1 MNKKFSTLVAGT
13 VLLMGA
19 VSVSAQQQGKT
30 YSELYSNLAKSVAV
44 DKITADGTG
53 LYQLSNKNILAAGE
67 SDSVLYID
75 AETQRLKMVTAPI
88 SPDSL
93 ANTLWCVKITAN
105 AEQGQTYKYEFTNRG
120 TGLIL
125 DVSMDGVKGTPTNT
139 LGTDTAVVG
148 GDVAGWAFAPTYA
161 TSLSK
166 ENFIYSYF
174 SKDSVVGLAMG
185 VTGANNAGIFLV
197 KEGAD
202 RAMRQAAD
210 SKLTKF
216 TLKKASEIVLNAT
229 QINTMFGQLTKIEGV
244 NLVFSPDVKGVS
256 QKNPFADK
264 DNKFIAE
271 QVDAKSGSGDSL
283 KYVYIYKADSSY
295 LKVDTAL
302 MNATGTKFLKYDWSK
317 LDKASRKAYD
327 TPQDSLKNSA
337 LKAQYQFLF
346 TYKPSV
352 DSLNIYVHR
361 ATFQTKND
369 VKQTWTAAADTIGVA
384 NAHVSIQ
391 DLVKGEDIRIL
402 TVDSLAQNTQI
413 KMNYGGCAPVA
424 SDKKSKDNGLYV
436 IYNAK
441 GQVLASPIH
450 KNGTA
455 YEWVTLDAQDPEH
468 MPAYQ
473 WIVQKTQSGVSLK
486 ETSPLKLTNREFED
500 VVNSVQLREK
510 DGKIVADAF
519 AVNGFNITAG
529 TAVRF
534 EQIKDSTI
542 LKDSYLGYKKFD
554 KDSLTIARYK
564 FNYLH
569 KFEKNSWIKRGEDKD
584 SVLYAIKDDYT
595 AFTITEGNVD
605 KTYGATAP
613 NVDGLKG
620 IAQLKRTQYL
630 VSLKA
635 DTVGVGAEDRIVLGK
650 VQKDSVY
657 FKENNHFDGNHY
669 YAMLEADAATN
680 SISTTKISVSD
691 AGVSAYLQSQ
701 PLEEATTSAFAVS
714 VDDIPL
720 YRRFDT
726 SLENAVEGKEDSTK
740 VLKFK
745 EYYRGEYL
753 MDENNAK
760 FQNEGVNYLGIER
773 ADKATGLSF
782 YVDTAILKSTKAG
795 YIKPQYFIYL
805 NPEIQ
810 PAVDPIP
817 CPLDHNHG
825 VGADGKPLT
834 ADQCSHATPGKPG
847 YMRAQYLVSF
857 ADSVSRPAAKADKL
871 YKFGE
876 YTRVGFVDGLRM
888 GDSLYILTNGFE
900 KLALADLDT
909 AKIKAAYK
917 TANIEFNII
926 DLKAER
932 TDAHHNYTWSFRF
945 VDPEK
950 AANLVEEDRRFLVE
964 SAKKTGD
971 NDIAPEY
978 GAWLKSQNGCLVL
991 SDKATSEFNNT
1002 KTGGDNALI
1011 FNIENGSEDDMATDN
1026 EAIATSEVTVIAQ
1039 NGAVRIANA
1048 EGKKVVITNILG
1060 QTIANTVITSS
1071 DAVIA
1076 APAGVVVVAV
1086 EGEEAVK
1093 AIVK

>member
-1 MNKKFSTLVAGT
+1 MNKKFSTLVAAAA
-13 VLLMGA
+13 LFFGA
-19 VSVSAQQQGKT
+19 VSANAAGKPVT
-30 YSELYSNLAKSVAV
+30 SLDTSKEY
-44 DKITADGTG
+44 
-53 LYQLSNKNILAAGE
+53 LYQLKYTDTDPYLLGMNADGKLIP
-67 SDSVLYID
+67 V
-75 AETQRLKMVTAPI
+75 AETGLTSDK
-88 SPDSL
+88 L
-93 ANTLWCVKITAN
+93 ASTLWCVEVLDEHEGQNVIYNFVNKSTGQRLDIAYSGTAL
-105 AEQGQTYKYEFTNRG
+105 E
-120 TGLIL
+120 GLEKETESSS
-125 DVSMDGVKGTPTNT
+125 DVI
-139 LGTDTAVVG
+139 VG
-148 GDVAGWAFAPTYA
+148 GEIAGWAFSPQYKSGMKPATIYSHFSTDSVLGLYA
-161 TSLSK
+161 TASAIDVKKTGSADAAK
-166 ENFIYSYF
+166 EA
-174 SKDSVVGLAMG
+174 LA
-185 VTGANNAGIFLV
+185 TPAIFTQFTLQTASPV
-197 KEGAD
+197 RLK
-202 RAMRQAAD
+202 AAEIN
-210 SKLTKF
+210 SKLG
-216 TLKKASEIVLNAT
+216 LL
-229 QINTMFGQLTKIEGV
+229 EGD
-244 NLVFSPDVKGVS
+244 DVKGGIKLGFEPNEKGVDAIKNFV
-256 QKNPFADK
+256 KNPFTTDK
-264 DNKFIAE
+264 FLAEEAETDYVFI
-271 QVDAKSGSGDSL
+271 L
-283 KYVYIYKADSSY
+283 HTDSSY
-295 LKVDTAL
+295 LYVDTAYTN
-302 MNATGTKFLKYDWSK
+302 NAGSKFLAFDWSK
-317 LDKASRKAYD
+317 LNAATRAKGLAKHA
-327 TPQDSLKNSA
+327 TAKDSIEATA
-337 LKAQYQFLF
+337 LKDQFKFAF
-346 TYKPSV
+346 TYYPSV
-352 DSLNIYVHR
+352 DSLIIQVKKVARTNDANPTWAGALTNN
-361 ATFQTKND
+361 ATTAKLDNLTGNKAENNFITVQDLLKDQVRIITVAD
-369 VKQTWTAAADTIGVA
+369 VKESDVTLGY
-384 NAHVSIQ
+384 
-391 DLVKGEDIRIL
+391 K
-402 TVDSLAQNTQI
+402 
-413 KMNYGGCAPVA
+413 GCAPLA
-424 SDKKSKDNGLYV
+424 TDKTSKDNGLYV

-441 GQVLASPIH
+441 DQVLASPIH

-473 WIVQKTQSGVSLK
+473 WLVQKNQNSESLK
-486 ETSPLKLTNREFED
+486 ETSSLKLTNREFKD
-500 VVNSVQLREK
+500 AANSVQLREK
-510 DGKIVADAF
+510 DGKIVVDAF
-519 AVNGFNITAG
+519 TVGGFTIATG

-554 KDSLTIARYK
+554 KDSLTIAQYK

-657 FKENNHFDGNHY
+657 FKENNHFDGSHY
-669 YAMLEADAATN
+669 FAMLEADAATN
-680 SISTTKISVSD
+680 SISTTKVSVSD
-691 AGVSAYLQSQ
+691 AGVSAYLKSQ
-701 PLEEATTSAFAVS
+701 PLTDATTSAFAIS
-714 VDDIPL
+714 VDDVPL
-720 YRRFDT
+720 YRRFNT
-726 SLENAVEGKEDSTK
+726 SLENAVAGQEDSTK
-740 VLKFK
+740 VLRFK

-753 MDENNAK
+753 MDENNQK
-760 FQNEGVNYLGIER
+760 FQDAVVNYAGIER

-810 PAVDPIP
+810 PATPAVP

-825 VGADGKPLT
+825 VDADGNPLD
-834 ADQCSHATPGKPG
+834 AYHCSHAEAGKPG
-847 YMRAQYLVSF
+847 YMKAQYLVSF
-857 ADSVSRPAAKADKL
+857 ADSVSRPAANADKL

-917 TANIEFNII
+917 AAKIEFNII
-926 DLKAER
+926 NLKAER

-950 AANLVEEDRRFLVE
+950 AASLVEEDRRFLIE

-971 NDIAPEY
+971 KDIAPEF